1 MAGKSYRDLKEK
13 VWDAGICSGCGA
25 CVAVCPA
32 DAICFDRVGEGD
44 RPINIGYC
52 KEADDEVPCGAC
64 YSACPRIGE
73 RQPEGLGRYQ
83 SIISARSAFEIP
95 RKQSGG
101 AVTAILVNAL
111 EQGLIDAVVTVSED
125 RWTLHP
131 SSVVITSTEELI
143 HQAGSRYNWWVPLVK
158 ALKTAVIDKKCR
170 KIALIGV
177 PCVVHALKNIKE
189 SDNDLLAPF
198 GDAIRLIIGLFCT
211 ESFDY
216 HLLIEEKLKKEHDI
230 ETWDIDHLD
239 VKGKLEVSLK
249 NGSQILLPLS
259 DLDDCVRSGCRYC
272 SDLTGIYSDIS
283 AGAVGSPP
291 GYTTLIIRN
300 TVGGMFIE
308 SAKKNG
314 RLETVLD
321 VDTKAIER
329 LSGLKESRRQ
339 QIQ

>member
-13 VWDAGICSGCGA
+13 VWNTGICSGCGA

-32 DAICFDRVGEGD
+32 DAICFDRDGGGD
-44 RPINIGYC
+44 RPVNIGYC
-52 KEADDEVPCGAC
+52 KQADDEVPCGAC
-64 YSACPRIGE
+64 YSACPRTGE
-73 RQPEGLGRYQ
+73 RMQVGLGPYE

-125 RWTLHP
+125 RWTLRP
-131 SSVVITSTEELI
+131 SSVVITSTEELV

-158 ALKTAVIDKKCR
+158 ALKTAVIEKKCR

-177 PCVVHALKNIKE
+177 PCVVHALKKIRE

-198 GDAIRLIIGLFCT
+198 GDSIRLVIGLFCT

-216 HLLIEEKLKKEHDI
+216 HLLMEGKLKKEHDI
-230 ETWDIDHLD
+230 ETWDVDHLD
-239 VKGKLEVSLK
+239 VKGKLEISLK
-249 NGSQILLPLS
+249 NGSSLILPLR
-259 DLDDCVRSGCRYC
+259 DLDDCVRPGCRYC
-272 SDLTGIYSDIS
+272 NDLTGVHSDIS

-291 GYTTLIIRN
+291 GHTTLIIRN
-300 TVGGMFIE
+300 HVGEMFVE
-308 SAKKNG
+308 SAKQNG
-314 RLETVLD
+314 RLNTGTDIDIE
-321 VDTKAIER
+321 AIKR
-329 LSGLKESRRQ
+329 LSALKESRCRD
-339 QIQ
+339 I